1 LILKNNC
8 LFLRIVIG
16 GLMAKYVKLPTIVE
30 AFASGKEQNLGTL
43 GALTTDD
50 MIIRLAAGDLCT
62 MTDTSFYLKYQETN
76 DSATLTG
83 EDWN

>member
-1 LILKNNC
+1 
-8 LFLRIVIG
+8 
-16 GLMAKYVKLPTIVE
+16 MAKYVKLPTIVE
-30 AFASGKEQNLGTL
+30 AFPSGKVQDLGSL
-43 GALTTDD
+43 GSLVTND

-62 MTDTSFYLKYQETN
+62 MTEATFDLKYQETN